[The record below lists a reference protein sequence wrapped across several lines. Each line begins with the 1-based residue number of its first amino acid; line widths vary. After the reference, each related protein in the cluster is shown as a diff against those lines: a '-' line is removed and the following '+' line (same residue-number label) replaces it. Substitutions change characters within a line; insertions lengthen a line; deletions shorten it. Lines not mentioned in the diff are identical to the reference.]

1 MSWGQIPTIDWR
13 SLDRNQASRMRQPP
27 CKWPAGSGR
36 PGFGLTWVNLP
47 AIGWRDLA
55 ARDTIPGSTE
65 TEMELRSILVN
76 VNVADADSA
85 ALRYAID
92 LAQTMQAELIG
103 LAADQPDMAFAG
115 MDGGVAVDLY
125 ATEQTE
131 IETQLKRAEE
141 AFRKLVPATIKS
153 QWLAYVTTPSN
164 ALIDAAASA
173 DLIITA
179 AQTTTAFHQVQSIN
193 LGELVVSSGRPVID
207 VAHDA
212 SKARLDKICIGWKN
226 TREARHAVADA
237 LPLLKRAKEI
247 RAVTIDEG
255 DYAAEKDSLDMLV
268 AWLRKHDVDASCE
281 VITNPEGFVDVLES
295 TALSW
300 NADLLIIG
308 GYGHSRMRE
317 WLFGGMTRRILRN
330 NSLNRFISN

>member
-1 MSWGQIPTIDWR
+1 M
-13 SLDRNQASRMRQPP
+13 
-27 CKWPAGSGR
+27 
-36 PGFGLTWVNLP
+36 
-47 AIGWRDLA
+47 
-55 ARDTIPGSTE
+55 E
-65 TEMELRSILVN
+65 TEMELRSIIVS
-76 VNVADADSA
+76 VDVTTPDSA

-92 LAQTMQAELIG
+92 LAKTTSAELIG
-103 LAADQPDMAFAG
+103 LAADQPDLTFAG

-125 ATEQTE
+125 AMEQTE
-131 IETQLKRAEE
+131 VETQLKRAEE
-141 AFRKLVPATIKS
+141 AFRKLVPASIKS
-153 QWLAYVTTPSN
+153 QWLAYVTTPTA
-164 ALIDAAASA
+164 ALIDAAATA
-173 DLIITA
+173 DLIVTA
-179 AQTTTAFHQVQSIN
+179 SKTTTTFQEVQSTN
-193 LGELVVSSGRPVID
+193 LGELVVASGRPVID
-207 VAHDA
+207 VSHDA
-212 SKARLDKICIGWKN
+212 TKARLDKVCIGWKD

-255 DYAAEKDSLDMLV
+255 DYAAEKDSLDALI
-268 AWLRKHDVDASCE
+268 AWLRKHDIAASCE

-300 NADLLIIG
+300 NADLLVIG